1 MTRKNLPVTELSEA
15 AAPSTAESI
24 NSQLHRKVQR
34 RSFLKGAGIAGA
46 TLAAGGLLT
55 LDLKG
60 QQPSALEGP
69 EESSGTLAPGD
80 AAILR
85 FLAAA
90 EIIESDLWL
99 QYQELGGVQ
108 DDEVSTLASQLI
120 PGYPAQATGGN
131 AIYTSALKQLDGDMD
146 QYIHDNTEDELSHEV
161 FINAYLTSKGAGTV
175 NLDRFRTLP
184 SSKATGANQFGRIT
198 NLTQLTVD
206 TSWWTRYRSRTGNP
220 DFGDSFPQAIPSL
233 AVGQHTAIPRSN
245 RDLATAVFSQA
256 IANTAGF
263 HFAFIEQGGS
273 SLYPQLAQ
281 RVRSVEV
288 LRILLSIGGTEIAHF
303 QTWHDKA
310 GNAPNVSN
318 VVDPVSKVVVTF
330 PDLNSSP
337 FGGEDFQTNLIMP
350 EPTVFL
356 RKQFP
361 AVSIIRPTNTQGAAM
376 GAVKALTADGLF
388 IGQSQEF
395 VQYLRDLAE
404 DADEA
409 QRPNAV

>member
-1 MTRKNLPVTELSEA
+1 MTKKNLSADELSETA
-15 AAPSTAESI
+15 SPSTGENV
-24 NSQLHRKVQR
+24 NSQLHRVVKR

-46 TLAAGGLLT
+46 TLAASGLLT
-55 LDLKG
+55 LDLMG
-60 QQPSALEGP
+60 QQTNALEGP

-99 QYQELGGVQ
+99 QYQELAGVQ
-108 DDEVSTLASQLI
+108 DDEVSKLASQLI
-120 PGYPAQATGGN
+120 PGYPAQPTGGN
-131 AIYTSALKQLDGDMD
+131 PGYTAALKQLDGDMD

-161 FINAYLTSKGAGTV
+161 FINAYLASKGADTV
-175 NLDRFRTLP
+175 NLDKFRTLP
-184 SSKATGANQFGRIT
+184 SSKATGANQFGRLT
-198 NLTQLTVD
+198 NLTQLSVD
-206 TSWWTRYRSRTGNP
+206 TSWWTRYRSSTGNP
-220 DFGDSFPQAIPSL
+220 DFGDRFPQAVPTL

-245 RDLATAVFSQA
+245 RDLVTAVFTQA

-263 HFAFIEQGGS
+263 HFAFIEQGGT

-288 LRILLSIGGTEIAHF
+288 LRILLSIGGVEIAHF

-310 GNAPNVSN
+310 GNSPNVTAI
-318 VVDPVSKVVVTF
+318 DPVTRVVVSF
-330 PDLNSSP
+330 PNLNSSP
-337 FGGEDFQTNLIMP
+337 FGGEEFQTNLIMP

-356 RKQFP
+356 SKQFP

-376 GAVKALTADGLF
+376 GAVRGLTADGLF
-388 IGQSQEF
+388 IGQSPEF
-395 VQYLRDLAE
+395 FQLLQDLAE